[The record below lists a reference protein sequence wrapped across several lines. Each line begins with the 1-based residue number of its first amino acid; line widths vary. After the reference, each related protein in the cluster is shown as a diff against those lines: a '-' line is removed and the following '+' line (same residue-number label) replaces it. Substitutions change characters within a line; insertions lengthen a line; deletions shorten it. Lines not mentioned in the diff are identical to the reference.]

1 MTKQL
6 IKASSNVKTSKENVN
21 TMVKPILNTN
31 ETVNKDIKQAVDN
44 IKQTIEKSDKNTLW
58 INFDSLIID
67 YDTNYRLENFYGN
80 IRELANSIIE
90 NGQKESI
97 TVIRNVKDKTK
108 FNVIHGFRRC
118 KAFELLKKDR
128 MLPKL
133 IKINVLNSSDVTEE
147 FIIIDHLTRNDS
159 KPFESFEESNIYNRL
174 INGLKWTPKQLSK
187 KIGKSEQHISNM
199 LKLYKTPQEVKN
211 LVILGKITANTVLDI
226 VKVVEPENLV
236 KEVKQAVEIAEKSGK
251 KTATSKHV
259 KALQDKKEVKLN
271 KIVDKKLDE
280 VININPK
287 IENKNTLITPDN
299 KSIIQGD
306 KLPSKDKFK
315 GDNDIYL
322 TNDKKPVTF
331 INNDD
336 MELKKLYQDYLKSI
350 DNLVNIK
357 ALENYK
363 TVIQK
368 QININITPIVQ
379 KIMEYKELE

>member
-6 IKASSNVKTSKENVN
+6 IKTSSNVKTI
-21 TMVKPILNTN
+21 VKPILNTN
-31 ETVNKDIKQAVDN
+31 ETIVNDVKKTVNDINQV
-44 IKQTIEKSDKNTLW
+44 IEKSDKNTLW

-67 YDTNYRLENFYGN
+67 YETNYRLENFYGN

-90 NGQKESI
+90 NGQKEAI
-97 TVIRNVKDKTK
+97 TVVRNVKDKTK

-118 KAFELLKKDR
+118 KAFELLKQDN

-133 IKINVLNSSDVTEE
+133 IKINVLNSSDITEE

-159 KPFESFEESNIYNRL
+159 KPFESFEEANIYNRL

-211 LVILGKITANTVLDI
+211 LVILGKISSNTVLDI
-226 VKVVEPENLV
+226 VKVVTPDKLV
-236 KEVKQAVEIAEKSGK
+236 NEVKQAVEIAEKSGK
-251 KTATSKHV
+251 KQATSKHV
-259 KALQDKKEVKLN
+259 KALQDKKEIKLN
-271 KIVDKKLDE
+271 QIVEKKLDE
-280 VININPK
+280 VINITPK
-287 IENKNTLITPDN
+287 IENKNNSSTIPKKDITQ
-299 KSIIQGD
+299 SD

-315 GDNDIYL
+315 GKDDIYL
-322 TNDKKPVTF
+322 IKDKEPVTY
-331 INNDD
+331 IDNNDI
-336 MELKKLYQDYLKSI
+336 ELKKLYQDYLKAI

-357 ALENYK
+357 AFENYK